1 MKSCIPIFNCLQ
13 AFGGD
18 FAKIC
23 KFFLAKSVFFS
34 SFFNV
39 LTDGFK
45 YSFCFLLV
53 HTFPF
58 LITFCWKAWA
68 LLIQK
73 AILQL
78 LDINPEVDEVEL
90 EVENKVLKVKKA
102 EK

>member
-1 MKSCIPIFNCLQ
+1 MRKKLYQCGN
-13 AFGGD
+13 
-18 FAKIC
+18 
-23 KFFLAKSVFFS
+23 
-34 SFFNV
+34 
-39 LTDGFK
+39 
-45 YSFCFLLV
+45 
-53 HTFPF
+53 
-58 LITFCWKAWA
+58 AWV

>member
-1 MKSCIPIFNCLQ
+1 MRKKLYQSGNTW
-13 AFGGD
+13 
-18 FAKIC
+18 
-23 KFFLAKSVFFS
+23 V
-34 SFFNV
+34 
-39 LTDGFK
+39 
-45 YSFCFLLV
+45 
-53 HTFPF
+53 
-58 LITFCWKAWA
+58 